1 MAEHKD
7 YRTWWLQRLGIQ
19 PELTEGER
27 AYMQTDTSVVGKLNA
42 QEQMDAI
49 RLIAT
54 GDPEAVKIGRQRLRF
69 LLGKLGPED

>member
-7 YRTWWLQRLGIQ
+7 YRAWWLERIGIE
-19 PELTEGER
+19 PKLTEGER
-27 AYMQTDTSVVGKLNA
+27 TYLLPNTSDVEKLNA
-42 QEQMDAI
+42 QEQIDAI

>member
-1 MAEHKD
+1 
-7 YRTWWLQRLGIQ
+7 
-19 PELTEGER
+19 
-27 AYMQTDTSVVGKLNA
+27 MQTDTSGVGKLNA
-42 QEQMDAI
+42 QEQMHAI